1 MKPGTL
7 VKKKYKPGVVTD
19 KVGIV
24 LKCNR
29 WRRSDG
35 TYDSPTVLVRW
46 PGSYGA
52 FWTTSDTLEIVSE
65 SR

>member
-7 VKKKYKPGVVTD
+7 VKKKYKPGLVAD
-19 KVGIV
+19 KIGIV
-24 LKCNR
+24 LKSNR
-29 WRRSDG
+29 WQRSDG
-35 TYDSPTVLVRW
+35 TYDSPTVQVMW
-46 PGSYGA
+46 PDGYGT